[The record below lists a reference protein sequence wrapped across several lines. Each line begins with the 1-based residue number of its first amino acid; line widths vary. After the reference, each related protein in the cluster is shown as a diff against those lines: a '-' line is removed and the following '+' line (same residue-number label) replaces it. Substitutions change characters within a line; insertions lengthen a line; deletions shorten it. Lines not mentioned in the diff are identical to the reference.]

1 MSQDKQ
7 RIQSYVYAEIVEGLD
22 DVSEKFGLSRSRMVC
37 DLLAQKI
44 GDKED
49 LSKAV
54 EDALSDDL
62 LRVARKKK
70 KEDELLSLQEEREK
84 KAGYKDQM
92 RGYFRGRLE
101 GDEAYEPEL
110 QAELAEGYKTHA
122 EIWYDDPEVIEDRKQ
137 WVDEQME
144 VYRAGYYARKHADSI
159 DAELQPHNRNKSW
172 MDIGDDLYRLR
183 SRQDEVYQWVRQRAD
198 NSGSDYKETVVEYIC
213 NEWSVGKAAVLLFL
227 EQLVDDPDKNVKT
240 MLREGGAVMADQEA
254 LGVGSSLRELPGAF
268 SQTETET
275 ETEQVVEAEVV
286 EAGPA
291 TDRQP
296 EPKADQVVDV
306 EPVES
311 ETDQDVDA
319 DRRPDGEADRAE
331 VEASAPASTDGGAH
345 SDTVGDFTAEELA
358 PDHLIQTAEELLRGG
373 EEPHMVELELRR
385 ETATDTQ
392 RKCALEAARQRVEQ
406 ADAEQAVSGSVAA
419 VGGEADE

>member
-49 LSKAV
+49 LSKAI
-54 EDALSDDL
+54 EDALNDDL

-70 KEDELLSLQEEREK
+70 KEDELLSIQEEREK
-84 KAGYKDQM
+84 KAGYKDQV
-92 RGYFRGRLE
+92 RGWFRDRLE
-101 GDEAYEPEL
+101 GDQAYEPED
-110 QAELAEGYKTHA
+110 QKELAKGYKAHA
-122 EIWYDDPEVIEDRKQ
+122 EIWYDDPELIEDRKQ

-198 NSGSDYKETVVEYIC
+198 NSGTDYKDTVVEYVC
-213 NEWSVGKAAVLLFL
+213 QEWSVGKAAVLLFL

-240 MLREGGAVMADQEA
+240 MLRQGGAVMADQEA
-254 LGVGSSLRELPGAF
+254 LGVGSSLSELSG
-268 SQTETET
+268 SVS
-275 ETEQVVEAEVV
+275 EQVVEVEAEPVESDTDRDGVAADRAGSEQVV
-286 EAGPA
+286 E
-291 TDRQP
+291 
-296 EPKADQVVDV
+296 V

-319 DRRPDGEADRAE
+319 DRRPDGEADRTE
-331 VEASAPASTDGGAH
+331 TEQVEASAPASTDGGSH

-373 EEPHMVELELRR
+373 EEPHMVELELQKQR
-385 ETATDTQ
+385 ATETQ
-392 RKCALEAARQRVEQ
+392 RKCALEAARQRVEE